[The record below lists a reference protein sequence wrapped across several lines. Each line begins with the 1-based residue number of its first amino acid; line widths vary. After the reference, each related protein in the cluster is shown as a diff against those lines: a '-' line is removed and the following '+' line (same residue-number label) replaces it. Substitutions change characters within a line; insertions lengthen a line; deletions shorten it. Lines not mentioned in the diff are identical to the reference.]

1 MLSRGGDT
9 DTNACIVAGLLG
21 SYHGYSNIPAKWK
34 ENYNDPKKVKDLKSI
49 VRLVNY
55 KLLPQIYAEGYVE
68 KLLEIAPDSF
78 EVS

>member
-21 SYHGYSNIPAKWK
+21 AYHGYSNIPAKWK

-49 VRLVNY
+49 VR
-55 KLLPQIYAEGYVE
+55 K
-68 KLLEIAPDSF
+68 
-78 EVS
+78 